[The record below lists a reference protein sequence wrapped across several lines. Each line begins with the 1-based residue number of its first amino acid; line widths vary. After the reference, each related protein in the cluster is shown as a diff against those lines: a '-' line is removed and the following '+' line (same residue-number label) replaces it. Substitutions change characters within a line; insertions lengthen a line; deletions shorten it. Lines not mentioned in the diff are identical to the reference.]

1 MTPKCYTLGYMVRL
15 RLLSFLL
22 TLGFVALV
30 GFGASLLAR
39 GYRVD
44 LKQFDLLPT
53 GLLVVTSVPDGAQ
66 ILVNNE
72 LESATNATIS
82 LSPQTY
88 DVEVR
93 RDSFIPWQKRLTIKK
108 EEVTK
113 AEVVL
118 FPAAPSLSALT
129 FSGAQK
135 PMLSPDGTKIAYG
148 IPQTLKAQNSESKVG
163 IWIMDLSDLP
173 IGFSKDPRQITDAN
187 PEIFSWQWSP
197 DSRQLL
203 LTTAK
208 LDAYLLN
215 AGGLTPQNK
224 LVNIAGLQLE
234 TLLVGWR
241 EEEDKRLKPKIARL
255 PRDMQDMLLRKT
267 SQFAF
272 SPDDNKITYTASSSA
287 QLADDLIFPLPGSS
301 TQKQDRD
308 IKSGSTYVY
317 DIKEDRNFLI
327 TDQKVIINYQ
337 LSIIS
342 GENSVLHWFPT
353 SNHLI
358 LAEKEKISIM
368 DYDGTNRQVVWAG
381 PYEAPFALP
390 FPNSTRLLILT
401 SLGANN
407 GTSTN
412 LYSLSLR

>member
-1 MTPKCYTLGYMVRL
+1 MVRL

-30 GFGASLLAR
+30 GFSVSLLAR
-39 GYRVD
+39 GYRLD
-44 LKQFDLLPT
+44 LKQFDLLPA
-53 GLLVVTSVPDGAQ
+53 GLLVVTSQPDGAQ
-66 ILVNNE
+66 ILINNE

-82 LSPQTY
+82 LVPQIY

-93 RDSFIPWQKRLTIKK
+93 REGFLPWQKRLTIKK

-129 FSGAQK
+129 FSGALK
-135 PMLSPDGTKIAYG
+135 PMLSPDRTKIAYG
-148 IPQTLKAQNSESKVG
+148 VPQGQTQDREPRVG
-163 IWIMDLSDLP
+163 IWIMDMSDLP
-173 IGFSKDPRQITDAN
+173 IGFSRDPRQVTDAN
-187 PEIFSWQWSP
+187 PEIFNWQWSP

-203 LTTAK
+203 LTT
-208 LDAYLLN
+208 LNRDAYLVN
-215 AGGLTPQNK
+215 SGFMTAQNK
-224 LVNIAGLQLE
+224 LVNIAGERLT
-234 TLLVGWR
+234 TLFDQWE

-255 PRDMQDMLLRKT
+255 PDQMQDIITRKT
-267 SQFAF
+267 DQFAF
-272 SPDDNKITYTASSSA
+272 SPDDNKILYTASGSA
-287 QLADDLIFPLPGSS
+287 QIAENLISSLPGSS
-301 TQKQDRD
+301 TQKQDRN
-308 IKSGSTYVY
+308 IEGGSTYVY

-327 TDQKVIINYQ
+327 DSEELEIGNWK
-337 LSIIS
+337 L
-342 GENSVLHWFPT
+342 ENSIRRLVWFPT

-358 LAEKEKISIM
+358 LAEESKITIM
-368 DYDGTNRQVVWAG
+368 DYDGTNRQVVWGG
-381 PYEAPFALP
+381 PYESPYAIP

-401 SLGANN
+401 SLGASN

>member
-1 MTPKCYTLGYMVRL
+1 MVRL

-30 GFGASLLAR
+30 GFGVSLLAR
-39 GYRVD
+39 GYRLD

-53 GLLVVTSVPDGAQ
+53 GLLVVTSLPDGAQ
-66 ILVNNE
+66 ILINNE

-82 LSPQTY
+82 LPPQTY

-93 RDSFIPWQKRLTIKK
+93 QEGFLSWQKRLTIKK

-113 AEVVL
+113 ADAVL

-148 IPQTLKAQNSESKVG
+148 VPQTLKAQTSESKVG

-173 IGFSKDPRQITDAN
+173 IGFSRDPRQITDAN
-187 PEIFSWQWSP
+187 PEIFNWQWSS

-208 LDAYLLN
+208 QDAYLLN
-215 AGGLTPQNK
+215 AGSLTPQNK
-224 LVNIAGLQLE
+224 LVNIGGQQLE
-234 TLLVGWR
+234 TLLVGWQ
-241 EEEDKRLKPKIARL
+241 EEEDKRLKPKITRL
-255 PRDMQDMLLRKT
+255 PSQMQDIVARKT

-272 SPDDNKITYTASSSA
+272 SPDDNKILYTASASA
-287 QLADDLIFPLPGSS
+287 TIPESLVSPLPGSS
-301 TQKQDRD
+301 TQQQDRD
-308 IKSGSTYVY
+308 IKGGSTYVY

-327 TDQKVIINYQ
+327 TEQKVIIN
-337 LSIIS
+337 
-342 GENSVLHWFPT
+342 GENNVLRWFPT

-368 DYDGTNRQVVWAG
+368 DYDGTNRQAVWGG

-401 SLGANN
+401 SLGVNN